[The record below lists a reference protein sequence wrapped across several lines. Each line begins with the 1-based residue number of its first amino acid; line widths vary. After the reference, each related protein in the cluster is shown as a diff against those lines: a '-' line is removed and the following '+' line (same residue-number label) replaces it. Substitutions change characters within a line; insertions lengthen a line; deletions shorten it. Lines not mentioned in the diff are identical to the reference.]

1 MEELDALL
9 QGGGGDGAAILRHIR
24 LNKVSAVLN

>member
-9 QGGGGDGAAILRHIR
+9 RGGGGDGPAILRHIR
-24 LNKVSAVLN
+24 LNKVSAVLD